1 MLLDY
6 MLPDINGNVVCQA
19 VKRNPELVST
29 KIIIVSGVVNQS
41 EIDELLNSGAEDF
54 IRKPFDISDL
64 VEKIVGVLQMK

>member
-1 MLLDY
+1 

-19 VKRNPELVST
+19 VKRNPELAGT

-41 EIDELLNSGAEDF
+41 EIDELMNSGAEDF

-64 VEKIVGVLQMK
+64 VEKIAGVLQMN